1 MLCKNDAPVV
11 QVAYLTGK
19 RDTRTGMQK
28 LNENQDVKEE
38 SAKIVAYFRI
48 GVVSYFEKGL

>member
-1 MLCKNDAPVV
+1 V